1 MVMFSTSGIQ
11 KTLKNVTSTNI
22 CLLVPHNG
30 QPRCF
35 SYQFTHVEF
44 FGHNF
49 NFRSWPEVLLVF
61 KNIKTRNLD
70 MFFDQFDNA
79 EFIWRY
85 FQLPVMTSGHVR
97 SLPVCREHLK
107 SMTSTLFLSNSSTLN
122 TMKIFSTSGHG
133 RKYFWF
139 WSSILLSE
147 SWTARLP
154 RPMVQLDRQWQ
165 SVCYWGL
172 GGEVTM

>member
-1 MVMFSTSGIQ
+1 MANQDVFPTNSRTENFLVIISTISGHDR
-11 KTLKNVTSTNI
+11 KY
-22 CLLVPHNG
+22 
-30 QPRCF
+30 F
-35 SYQFTHVEF
+35 WF
-44 FGHNF
+44 
-49 NFRSWPEVLLVF
+49 F

-133 RKYFWF
+133 QVLLVSLKPSKNFLISLIRYNGKCVTNEFKPASYQQLTYIILKYF
-139 WSSILLSE
+139 ILTNLIKF
-147 SWTARLP
+147 T
-154 RPMVQLDRQWQ
+154 D
-165 SVCYWGL
+165 
-172 GGEVTM
+172 